1 MGSCGGW
8 AWLERGCSK
17 MSSVPPAANIGN
29 AFSPQK
35 SFAACDDQSF
45 PREEERVWTP
55 RSLNQQ
61 QDGARREQSVSD
73 SKREVHTGPV
83 HCWSVPEQSVVV
95 VEPGSCSQRNRQR
108 RNRRRWS
115 DLLLSG
121 RSRRSAPQSVS
132 LRSSHLGW
140 HDPII
145 CASQRRQEEIHQR
158 SSEKVK
164 CTWRG
169 GAGRD
174 IKWWLYK
181 TFSLGLCH
189 LARQLTYKDQ
199 VYLIFFNIPLWT
211 AAVIMVYRNPY
222 NGYSEGKYGGY
233 SQEEYTTDYS
243 RGPQDLRGPA
253 AQDRYYGTQVI

>member
-1 MGSCGGW
+1 MTKVSRVRRSGCGLREVW
-8 AWLERGCSK
+8 I
-17 MSSVPPAANIGN
+17 SSRTVPAA
-29 AFSPQK
+29 S
-35 SFAACDDQSF
+35 SQSVI
-45 PREEERVWTP
+45 PRER
-55 RSLNQQ
+55 RSTLWSV
-61 QDGARREQSVSD
+61 AEQSSNL
-73 SKREVHTGPV
+73 
-83 HCWSVPEQSVVV
+83 
-95 VEPGSCSQRNRQR
+95 EPGSCSQRNRQR

-199 VYLIFFNIPLWT
+199 VYLIFFNKPLWT

-222 NGYSEGKYGGY
+222 NGYSEGEYGGY